1 VSDRGIDVETAPE
14 ETLDAGAYCRQ
25 VEAYLTRANG
35 GHLVRIVGPGFA
47 LVRQWA
53 ADGIPLRVVY
63 RGIDHKVERHRAGQA
78 RRPLRIEF
86 CDADVRDVY
95 EDWQRAVGLTTRG
108 AAGDDAAAESSA
120 ESSTESSTEAST
132 ESSTEVLPADRRRPS
147 LSKHLDRALERIG
160 RTAGRLE
167 LPEQLREGL
176 GAVIAELAAV
186 RDAAKTLR
194 GSDRDALAERVA
206 RLDRDLVAL
215 ARASAGAELLAA
227 VRRDAEQDLSS
238 YRGRLSS
245 DAWAKA
251 LEATADQLLRDRLGL
266 PTLET

>member
-1 VSDRGIDVETAPE
+1 VSDRDRDIGEAPGPAI
-14 ETLDAGAYCRQ
+14 DAGEYCRQ
-25 VEAYLTRANG
+25 VEDYLTRANG

-53 ADGIPLRVVY
+53 ADGIPLRVVC

-95 EDWQRAVGLTTRG
+95 ENWQRAVGLTTRG
-108 AAGDDAAAESSA
+108 GPGEGGIAPQESPTETAA
-120 ESSTESSTEAST
+120 
-132 ESSTEVLPADRRRPS
+132 ADRRKPS
-147 LSKHLDRALERIG
+147 LSKHLDRALDRIT

-176 GAVIAELAAV
+176 GAVISELASA
-186 RDAAKTLR
+186 RDAAKSLR
-194 GSDRDALAERVA
+194 GSDRDDLASRVA
-206 RLDRDLVAL
+206 RLDQDLLAL
-215 ARASAGAELLAA
+215 ARASAGADLLAS
-227 VRRDAEQDLSS
+227 VRRDAEQDLAT
-238 YRGRLSS
+238 YRGRLSG
-245 DAWAKA
+245 DAFEKA
-251 LEATADQLLRDRLGL
+251 VDATAGQLLRDRLGL

>member
-1 VSDRGIDVETAPE
+1 VSDRDVDVETAAE

-95 EDWQRAVGLTTRG
+95 ENWQRAVGLTTRG
-108 AAGDDAAAESSA
+108 ASGEPEPAESPA
-120 ESSTESSTEAST
+120 ESSTEA
-132 ESSTEVLPADRRRPS
+132 PPPDRRRPS
-147 LSKHLDRALERIG
+147 LSKHLDRALDRIG

-186 RDAAKTLR
+186 RDEAKTLR
-194 GSDRDALAERVA
+194 GPERDALAERVV

-215 ARASAGAELLAA
+215 ARASAGTELLAT

-238 YRGRLSS
+238 YRGRLSG

-266 PTLET
+266 PTLEA